1 MKSQGKVLLILVL
14 AMMVLLML
22 LSGRQQAPA
31 PVPDEDRPAAV
42 EMQPVPDTRAA
53 SREPASGADAVL
65 DEVARLPL
73 SETAGSEPADAL
85 PPAAHSAALPGLT
98 EADRAQLRERGLQD
112 PEQRILNSL
121 SGRHDLLPRDG
132 TMGATLRFLP
142 EESQVL
148 NRRWVLA
155 TYAADN
161 LRGQSLLEY
170 EVTTTGE
177 ILWVVL
183 AHYSE

>member
-1 MKSQGKVLLILVL
+1 MNLQGKRLLILVL
-14 AMMVLLML
+14 SMMILLML
-22 LSGRQQAPA
+22 LSGRQTSEPA
-31 PVPDEDRPAAV
+31 QDEDPSAEM
-42 EMQPVPDTRAA
+42 EMQPVPDTRTA
-53 SREPASGADAVL
+53 SREAAGGVDAVL
-65 DEVARLPL
+65 DEVAQLPL
-73 SETAGSEPADAL
+73 SEVSETGAAASQPAL
-85 PPAAHSAALPGLT
+85 PDSATLPGLT

-121 SGRHDLLPRDG
+121 AGRNDLLPRDG
-132 TMGATLRFLP
+132 ATGTALRFLP
-142 EESQVL
+142 EESRVL

>member
-1 MKSQGKVLLILVL
+1 MNLQGKRLLILVL
-14 AMMVLLML
+14 SMMILLML
-22 LSGRQQAPA
+22 LSGRQTTE
-31 PVPDEDRPAAV
+31 PVQDEDRPAEM
-42 EMQPVPDTRAA
+42 EMQPVPDTRPA
-53 SREPASGADAVL
+53 SRETAAEVDAVL
-65 DEVARLPL
+65 DEVAQLPL
-73 SETAGSEPADAL
+73 SGVAEEAPVASQSDLPDA
-85 PPAAHSAALPGLT
+85 ATLPGLT
-98 EADRAQLRERGLQD
+98 DADRTQLRERGLQD

-121 SGRHDLLPRDG
+121 AGRNDLLPRDG
-132 TMGATLRFLP
+132 ATGTALRFLP
-142 EESQVL
+142 EESRVL